1 MDSSLRLGILVLV
14 VGLIVGGGIGYYV
27 VPPPTLPTPPSY
39 LYDPGL
45 GIPLA
50 HSLISIGYISS
61 DTTALETGKPYHEQ
75 VIAEDLKVYLKL
87 LGYGTTFRYLVDD
100 AQGDDNRHL
109 EKLQGFKSMDVNL
122 FEGGGWDSQAE
133 RALSYVNENNMLMWS
148 PSSTSPALEIEND
161 RLYRMCPSDSALPPA
176 LTEVMWSYGMR
187 DVVVLHVDDP
197 KTNEVVKQFTL
208 AWAVKGGELASA
220 PVRIDAGSESYS
232 LELLLADTQ
241 ALNALKKYP
250 GGERVA
256 TLLLASSEA
265 PAILRQVGGY
275 PSLSSTVLFWDGET
289 AQLNVVDGGAGE
301 ANRLRV
307 FGISPREPS
316 NTLYDGQRYRFENL
330 TKLPFSV
337 EDAYSYDIGFLIVN
351 TIVLAQSHRADDIV
365 ALQSPTAYST
375 FGATG
380 WERLNGYGDR
390 SPPPFDVWYY
400 ASFTGGAAHRRLVGT
415 YDPEY
420 NAMWWSMDVI
430 PRFPGP

>member
-1 MDSSLRLGILVLV
+1 M
-14 VGLIVGGGIGYYV
+14 
-27 VPPPTLPTPPSY
+27 
-39 LYDPGL
+39 
-45 GIPLA
+45 
-50 HSLISIGYISS
+50 
-61 DTTALETGKPYHEQ
+61 
-75 VIAEDLKVYLKL
+75 
-87 LGYGTTFRYLVDD
+87 
-100 AQGDDNRHL
+100 
-109 EKLQGFKSMDVNL
+109 
-122 FEGGGWDSQAE
+122 
-133 RALSYVNENNMLMWS
+133 
-148 PSSTSPALEIEND
+148 
-161 RLYRMCPSDSALPPA
+161 
-176 LTEVMWSYGMR
+176 
-187 DVVVLHVDDP
+187 
-197 KTNEVVKQFTL
+197 
-208 AWAVKGGELASA
+208 
-220 PVRIDAGSESYS
+220 
-232 LELLLADTQ
+232 
-241 ALNALKKYP
+241 
-250 GGERVA
+250 
-256 TLLLASSEA
+256 
-265 PAILRQVGGY
+265 GGY

-337 EDAYSYDIGFLIVN
+337 EDAYSYDIGFLLVN